1 VDEAEKELLLEAW
14 YIPISDRIRM
24 EKEGV
29 SSASETCRELR
40 AHKLILEVLEW

>member
-1 VDEAEKELLLEAW
+1 
-14 YIPISDRIRM
+14 M

-40 AHKLILEVLEW
+40 AHKLILEVLE